1 MIDLNHLWENLRK
14 RVVLRGDVLSLL
26 LTKDK
31 VYLAFCP
38 FPGIEMTKNYYK
50 TANYEIN
57 LHSNFSFISW
67 LIQNINKNITYFETS
82 LIFFSS
88 KDNNEINQTFKPSNS
103 NIVFLVISF
112 FKFSNFEK
120 SRCNTLFIVYTY
132 VCLWLKYTITLL
144 AF

>member
-1 MIDLNHLWENLRK
+1 M
-14 RVVLRGDVLSLL
+14 SLL

-31 VYLAFCP
+31 VVLAFCP
-38 FPGIEMTKNYYK
+38 FPGIKMTKNYYK
-50 TANYEIN
+50 TVNYEIN

-120 SRCNTLFIVYTY
+120 FHDSTFLFVSSWQEDWIFSCKT
-132 VCLWLKYTITLL
+132 
-144 AF
+144 

>member
-1 MIDLNHLWENLRK
+1 MKQTLISQDLDFQKSRCRLNGWLTIDK
-14 RVVLRGDVLSLL
+14 VVL
-26 LTKDK
+26 
-31 VYLAFCP
+31 ACCP
-38 FPGIEMTKNYYK
+38 FPGIKMTKNYYK

-57 LHSNFSFISW
+57 LHCNFSFISW

-112 FKFSNFEK
+112 FKFSNFK
-120 SRCNTLFIVYTY
+120 KFHDNTFLFVSSWQEDWIFSCKT
-132 VCLWLKYTITLL
+132 
-144 AF
+144 

>member
-57 LHSNFSFISW
+57 LHSNFSIISW
-67 LIQNINKNITYFETS
+67 LIQNENNLLHTLKPAWF
-82 LIFFSS
+82 FFSS
-88 KDNNEINQTFKPSNS
+88 KDNNEINQTFKDYDS

-120 SRCNTLFIVYTY
+120 FHDSTFLFVSSWQEDWIFSCKT
-132 VCLWLKYTITLL
+132 
-144 AF
+144 